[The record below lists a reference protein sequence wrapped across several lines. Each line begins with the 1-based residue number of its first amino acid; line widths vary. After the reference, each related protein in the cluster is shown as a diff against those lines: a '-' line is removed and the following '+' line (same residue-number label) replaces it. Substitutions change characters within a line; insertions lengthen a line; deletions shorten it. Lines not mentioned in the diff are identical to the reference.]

1 MKPNDSL
8 PVETFGMAERFHRIL
23 ERDSQALYRY
33 YALHTKGDLQTAYEL
48 TAETF
53 LILSRKSVDFE
64 KDDFRSELFG
74 SAWDVLNTH
83 YGRKD
88 VVIREMECGLDPNLR
103 HMLQLLGCLPFYP
116 REIFYLRF
124 FADLDPKD
132 IAHLMDKSDTA
143 VKVIVYQTVMEFASS
158 MNAVTI
164 ETLPWKQLL
173 ARAQSYHYYLNATL
187 EERPTEQGIPQDVLL
202 ATHQLRTL
210 REAISMTPEAFSSL
224 LQDAKQEFET
234 MNSVFTPL

>member
-74 SAWDVLNTH
+74 SAWDVL
-83 YGRKD
+83 K
-88 VVIREMECGLDPNLR
+88 
-103 HMLQLLGCLPFYP
+103 
-116 REIFYLRF
+116 
-124 FADLDPKD
+124 
-132 IAHLMDKSDTA
+132 
-143 VKVIVYQTVMEFASS
+143 
-158 MNAVTI
+158 
-164 ETLPWKQLL
+164 
-173 ARAQSYHYYLNATL
+173 
-187 EERPTEQGIPQDVLL
+187 
-202 ATHQLRTL
+202 
-210 REAISMTPEAFSSL
+210 
-224 LQDAKQEFET
+224 AK
-234 MNSVFTPL
+234 